1 MFELTPEKY
10 RDELAHK
17 LAELPESPGVYI
29 HRNAAGEVIYV
40 GKAVNLKNRVR
51 SYFQSPK
58 NHSPKVRALV
68 THIADFSYIL
78 VDSETEAL
86 TLECN
91 LIKEYRPRYNILL
104 KDDKTFPYVRMDFRQ
119 DFPRAELVYRLKND
133 GARYFGPYLSRHAVA
148 EALDAVRDNFPLRTC
163 KKDIRKAIA
172 RGERPCLNYYIGK
185 CVAPCSGQVTPE
197 EYRRVADSVA
207 AFLSGHTDEVAAAL
221 ESEMQQAAEAL
232 EYERAGMLRDRVRAI
247 RAISEKQKAI
257 LANEDERDFF
267 ALCRLGGDA
276 LIYGMFMRGGKIVGA
291 EGYALKGADE
301 ADGAVL
307 ASFLAQFY
315 SEAYVPRE
323 VLTATEPEGAQA
335 LEEWLCARRGKK
347 VRLYVPQRGDKK
359 KLCGVAQRNG
369 LDRLE
374 KAASKKQRQWERT
387 EGAVRDLAAAL
398 GLEELPRRIECYDI
412 SHTMGMEPVAS
423 MVVFTDGKPDAKQ
436 YRRFKIRTAA
446 NDDYTAM
453 REVLARRLERY
464 KEERGAAVS
473 TGFSE
478 RPDLLLID
486 GGKGQLNAA
495 LEVQREQ
502 GLSFD
507 TAALAERLEELWLP
521 GAEAPVLLERGSPAL
536 HLVQRVRDEAH
547 RFAITY
553 HRSLRNKASLA
564 SALEEIRGVG
574 PARRRALLAAFPSPE
589 EIRAATAEE
598 LAQAEGVDKR
608 TAALVYAHFHPP
620 AQAAPPEGE
629 APPAADQQQHSK
641 GEPT

>member
-197 EYRRVADSVA
+197 NTAGWRIRWPPSSPATPTKLPPRWKTRCSR
-207 AFLSGHTDEVAAAL
+207 
-221 ESEMQQAAEAL
+221 QPEAL

-247 RAISEKQKAI
+247 QRHQRK
-257 LANEDERDFF
+257 
-267 ALCRLGGDA
+267 
-276 LIYGMFMRGGKIVGA
+276 A
-291 EGYALKGADE
+291 EGHL
-301 ADGAVL
+301 
-307 ASFLAQFY
+307 S
-315 SEAYVPRE
+315 
-323 VLTATEPEGAQA
+323 
-335 LEEWLCARRGKK
+335 
-347 VRLYVPQRGDKK
+347 
-359 KLCGVAQRNG
+359 
-369 LDRLE
+369 
-374 KAASKKQRQWERT
+374 
-387 EGAVRDLAAAL
+387 
-398 GLEELPRRIECYDI
+398 
-412 SHTMGMEPVAS
+412 
-423 MVVFTDGKPDAKQ
+423 
-436 YRRFKIRTAA
+436 
-446 NDDYTAM
+446 
-453 REVLARRLERY
+453 
-464 KEERGAAVS
+464 ERG
-473 TGFSE
+473 
-478 RPDLLLID
+478 
-486 GGKGQLNAA
+486 
-495 LEVQREQ
+495 
-502 GLSFD
+502 
-507 TAALAERLEELWLP
+507 
-521 GAEAPVLLERGSPAL
+521 
-536 HLVQRVRDEAH
+536 
-547 RFAITY
+547 
-553 HRSLRNKASLA
+553 
-564 SALEEIRGVG
+564 
-574 PARRRALLAAFPSPE
+574 
-589 EIRAATAEE
+589 
-598 LAQAEGVDKR
+598 
-608 TAALVYAHFHPP
+608 
-620 AQAAPPEGE
+620 
-629 APPAADQQQHSK
+629 
-641 GEPT
+641 